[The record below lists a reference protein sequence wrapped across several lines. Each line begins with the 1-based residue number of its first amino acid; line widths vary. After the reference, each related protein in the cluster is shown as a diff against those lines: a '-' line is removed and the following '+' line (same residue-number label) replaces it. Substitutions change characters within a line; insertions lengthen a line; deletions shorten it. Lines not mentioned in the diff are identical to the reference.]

1 LKNEIDTKN
10 KNMLQLLWNQLAYQ
24 GVLYLSDITEHKHV
38 VLINT
43 LSLFIPVFTLLNL
56 LTVISLGIPSL
67 YIYFSLAYM
76 FLLPLTIAFN
86 ASGKI
91 LFARIY
97 LFFISTCYLIMLAFL
112 QGNQARAHFFLLA
125 EALVAYFLFPAHQK
139 KIMHCLVGFL
149 FLLFIGLDFWHDEM
163 VGLIVQTPERIKIA
177 GFVTDVSF
185 AIILLGFA
193 FYIHITFQKTESFMR
208 LEHDKSEKL
217 LQNILPLSI
226 IKKLRDNPDTIAE
239 RFEDCTVLFS
249 DIVGF
254 TQMSKSMPAVSVV
267 SLLNEIFSRF
277 DDLAEKYNLEK
288 IKTIGDAYMVV
299 GGLPEPDEN
308 HVEKIAS
315 FALEMLDVIRDYRQ
329 KNNVPLELRIGINS
343 GAAVAGVIGK
353 KKFIYDL
360 WGDSVNTASR
370 MESHGLPGQIQVS
383 ESTYIRI
390 KHLFQFEDRGKME
403 VKGLG
408 LVRSYLLT
416 AKPI

>member
-1 LKNEIDTKN
+1 
-10 KNMLQLLWNQLAYQ
+10 MLQLLWNQLVYQ
-24 GVLYLSDITEHKHV
+24 GVLYVSNITEHKHI
-38 VLINT
+38 VLVNT
-43 LSLFIPVFTLLNL
+43 LSLFIPVFTVINL
-56 LTVISLGIPSL
+56 AIVVSIGIPPFYIFASL
-67 YIYFSLAYM
+67 SYM
-76 FLLPLTIAFN
+76 ILLPFTIAFN
-86 ASGKI
+86 AYGKI
-91 LFARIY
+91 LFARVY
-97 LFFISTCYLIMLAFL
+97 LFFLSLGYLILLAFM
-112 QGNQARAHFFLLA
+112 QGNQARVHFFLLS
-125 EALVAYFLFPAHQK
+125 EALVAYFIFPAHQK
-139 KIMHCLVGFL
+139 KIMHWLIGIL
-149 FLLFIGLDFWHDEM
+149 FAIFIVLDFMHDDM
-163 VGLIVQTPERIKIA
+163 VGIITQSSERIKIA
-177 GFVTDVSF
+177 NIVTDISF
-185 AIILLGFA
+185 GIILLGFA
-193 FYIHITFQKTESFMR
+193 FYIHQIFQKTESYMQ

-226 IKKLRDNPDTIAE
+226 IKKLRENPDTIAE

-254 TQMSKSMPAVSVV
+254 TQMSKTMSAVSVV

-277 DDLAEKYNLEK
+277 DDLAEKYKLEK

-299 GGLPEPDEN
+299 GGLPEPDDN
-308 HVEKIAS
+308 HVERVAG
-315 FALEMLDVIRDYRQ
+315 FALEMLDVIRDYRN
-329 KNNVPLELRIGINS
+329 KNNIPLELRIGINS

-408 LVRSYLLT
+408 LVQSYLLT
-416 AKPI
+416 AKSI

>member
-1 LKNEIDTKN
+1 
-10 KNMLQLLWNQLAYQ
+10 MLQLLWNQLAYQ
-24 GVLYLSDITEHKHV
+24 GVIYLSNITEHKHV
-38 VLINT
+38 VLVNT
-43 LSLFIPVFTLLNL
+43 LSLFIPLFTLFNL
-56 LTVISLGIPSL
+56 FITISFGIPPL
-67 YIYFSLAYM
+67 YIYSSIAYM
-76 FLLPLTIAFN
+76 VMLPFSILLN
-86 ASGKI
+86 ANGKI
-91 LFARIY
+91 LLARLY
-97 LFFISTCYLIMLAFL
+97 LFFLSMAYIVMIVFM
-112 QGNQARAHFFLLA
+112 QGNQVRAHFFLLA
-125 EALVAYFLFPAHQK
+125 EALVAYFVFPTKEK
-139 KIMHCLVGFL
+139 KIMHFLVAG
-149 FLLFIGLDFWHDEM
+149 LLVFFIGLDFFHDSM
-163 VGLIVQTPERIKIA
+163 VPIVIQNPEKVKIA
-177 GFVTDVSF
+177 SLITDISF

-193 FYIHITFQKTESFMR
+193 FYIHITFQKTESFMQ

-226 IKKLRDNPDTIAE
+226 IKKLRENPDTIAE

-254 TQMSKSMPAVSVV
+254 TQMSKTMSAVSVV
-267 SLLNEIFSRF
+267 SLLNEVFSRF

-299 GGLPEPDEN
+299 GGLPEPDAN
-308 HVEKIAS
+308 HVERVAS

-329 KNNVPLELRIGINS
+329 KNDMALELRIGINS

-383 ESTYIRI
+383 ESTYLRI
-390 KHLFQFEDRGKME
+390 KHLFQFEDRGRME

-408 LVRSYLLT
+408 LVQSYLLT
-416 AKPI
+416 AKPV

>member
-1 LKNEIDTKN
+1 
-10 KNMLQLLWNQLAYQ
+10 MLQLLWNQLAYQ

-56 LTVISLGIPSL
+56 LTVISLGVPSL

-86 ASGKI
+86 ACGKI

-125 EALVAYFLFPAHQK
+125 EALVTYFLFPAHQK

-149 FLLFIGLDFWHDEM
+149 FLLFIGLDFWHDDM
-163 VGLIVQTPERIKIA
+163 IGLMIQSPERLKIA
-177 GFVTDVSF
+177 SFVTDASF

-329 KNNVPLELRIGINS
+329 KNNVQLELRIGINS

-390 KHLFQFEDRGKME
+390 KHLFQFEDRGNME

-416 AKPI
+416 AKPM

>member
-1 LKNEIDTKN
+1 MI
-10 KNMLQLLWNQLAYQ
+10 QLIWNQLAYQ
-24 GVLYLSDITEHKHV
+24 GVLFLSNISEHKHI
-38 VLINT
+38 VLVNT

-56 LTVISLGIPSL
+56 LTNISFGIPSIFIYGSIGYMLLLPFSIVLNGKGKILLARL
-67 YIYFSLAYM
+67 YIFFLSLAYI
-76 FLLPLTIAFN
+76 FL
-86 ASGKI
+86 
-91 LFARIY
+91 
-97 LFFISTCYLIMLAFL
+97 ISFL
-112 QGNQARAHFFLLA
+112 QGNQARGHLFFLA
-125 EALVAYFLFPAHQK
+125 EALVTYFIFPTSQK
-139 KIMHCLVGFL
+139 RLMYCLVGFL
-149 FLLFIGLDFWHDEM
+149 LFVFSGFVILHDELIPFLILTPEKARITS
-163 VGLIVQTPERIKIA
+163 LIVDI
-177 GFVTDVSF
+177 SF
-185 AIILLGFA
+185 AFILLGFA
-193 FYIHITFQKTESFMR
+193 FYIHDTFQKTELYMQ

-217 LQNILPLSI
+217 LQNILPISI
-226 IKKLRDNPDTIAE
+226 IKKLRESPDTIAE

-254 TQMSKSMPAVSVV
+254 THMSKNMPAGSVV

-299 GGLPEPDEN
+299 GGLPEPDEK
-308 HVEKIAS
+308 HAEKVAS
-315 FALEMLDVIRDYRQ
+315 FALEMLDIIHDYSQ

-370 MESHGLPGQIQVS
+370 MESHGIPGQIQVS
-383 ESTYIRI
+383 ESTYAQI
-390 KHLFQFEDRGKME
+390 KDLYQFEDRGKME

-416 AKPI
+416 AK

>member
-1 LKNEIDTKN
+1 
-10 KNMLQLLWNQLAYQ
+10 
-24 GVLYLSDITEHKHV
+24 
-38 VLINT
+38 
-43 LSLFIPVFTLLNL
+43 
-56 LTVISLGIPSL
+56 
-67 YIYFSLAYM
+67 
-76 FLLPLTIAFN
+76 
-86 ASGKI
+86 
-91 LFARIY
+91 
-97 LFFISTCYLIMLAFL
+97 
-112 QGNQARAHFFLLA
+112 
-125 EALVAYFLFPAHQK
+125 
-139 KIMHCLVGFL
+139 
-149 FLLFIGLDFWHDEM
+149 
-163 VGLIVQTPERIKIA
+163 
-177 GFVTDVSF
+177 
-185 AIILLGFA
+185 
-193 FYIHITFQKTESFMR
+193 
-208 LEHDKSEKL
+208 
-217 LQNILPLSI
+217 
-226 IKKLRDNPDTIAE
+226 
-239 RFEDCTVLFS
+239 
-249 DIVGF
+249 
-254 TQMSKSMPAVSVV
+254 MSKSMPAVSVV

>member
-1 LKNEIDTKN
+1 LKNDIDAKN

-56 LTVISLGIPSL
+56 LTVISLGVPNL

-76 FLLPLTIAFN
+76 LLLPLTIAFN

-125 EALVAYFLFPAHQK
+125 EALVAYFLFPAYQK

-149 FLLFIGLDFWHDEM
+149 FLLFIGLDFWHDDM
-163 VGLIVQTPERIKIA
+163 VGMIVQTPERIKIA

-193 FYIHITFQKTESFMR
+193 FYIHITFQKTESFMQ

-329 KNNVPLELRIGINS
+329 KNNVQLELRIGINS

-390 KHLFQFEDRGKME
+390 KHLFQFEDRGNME

-416 AKPI
+416 AKPM

>member
-1 LKNEIDTKN
+1 
-10 KNMLQLLWNQLAYQ
+10 MLQLLWNQLAYQ

-56 LTVISLGIPSL
+56 LTVISLGVPSL

-125 EALVAYFLFPAHQK
+125 EALVTYFLFPAHQK

-149 FLLFIGLDFWHDEM
+149 FLLFIGLDFWHDDM
-163 VGLIVQTPERIKIA
+163 IGLMIQSPERLKIA
-177 GFVTDVSF
+177 SFVTDASF

-329 KNNVPLELRIGINS
+329 KNNVQLELRIGINS

-390 KHLFQFEDRGKME
+390 KHLFQFEDRGNME

-416 AKPI
+416 AKPM

>member
-1 LKNEIDTKN
+1 
-10 KNMLQLLWNQLAYQ
+10 MLQLLWNQLAYQ

-43 LSLFIPVFTLLNL
+43 LSLFIPLFTLLNL
-56 LTVISLGIPSL
+56 LTVISLGIPSI
-67 YIYFSLAYM
+67 YIYFSLVYM
-76 FLLPLTIAFN
+76 LLLPLTIAFN

>member
-1 LKNEIDTKN
+1 
-10 KNMLQLLWNQLAYQ
+10 MLQLLWNQLAYQ

-56 LTVISLGIPSL
+56 LTVISLGVPNL

-76 FLLPLTIAFN
+76 LLLPLTIAFN

-125 EALVAYFLFPAHQK
+125 EALVAYFLFPAYQK

-149 FLLFIGLDFWHDEM
+149 FLLFIGLDFWHDDM
-163 VGLIVQTPERIKIA
+163 VGMIVQTPERIKIA

-193 FYIHITFQKTESFMR
+193 FYIHITFQKTESFMQ

-329 KNNVPLELRIGINS
+329 KNNVQLELRIGINS

-390 KHLFQFEDRGKME
+390 KHLFQFEDRGNME

-416 AKPI
+416 AKPM

>member
-1 LKNEIDTKN
+1 MKNDIDAKN

-56 LTVISLGIPSL
+56 LTVISLGVPSL

-125 EALVAYFLFPAHQK
+125 EALVTYFLFPAHQK

-149 FLLFIGLDFWHDEM
+149 FLLFIGLDFWHDDM
-163 VGLIVQTPERIKIA
+163 IGLMIQSPERLKIA
-177 GFVTDVSF
+177 SFVTDASF

-329 KNNVPLELRIGINS
+329 KNNVQLELRIGINS

-390 KHLFQFEDRGKME
+390 KHLFQFEDRGNME

-416 AKPI
+416 AKPM

>member
-1 LKNEIDTKN
+1 
-10 KNMLQLLWNQLAYQ
+10 
-24 GVLYLSDITEHKHV
+24 
-38 VLINT
+38 
-43 LSLFIPVFTLLNL
+43 
-56 LTVISLGIPSL
+56 
-67 YIYFSLAYM
+67 
-76 FLLPLTIAFN
+76 
-86 ASGKI
+86 
-91 LFARIY
+91 
-97 LFFISTCYLIMLAFL
+97 
-112 QGNQARAHFFLLA
+112 
-125 EALVAYFLFPAHQK
+125 
-139 KIMHCLVGFL
+139 
-149 FLLFIGLDFWHDEM
+149 M

-254 TQMSKSMPAVSVV
+254 TQMSKTMSAVSVV

-353 KKFIYDL
+353 KI
-360 WGDSVNTASR
+360 
-370 MESHGLPGQIQVS
+370 
-383 ESTYIRI
+383 
-390 KHLFQFEDRGKME
+390 
-403 VKGLG
+403 
-408 LVRSYLLT
+408 
-416 AKPI
+416 